1 LRLGTRVIQS
11 ARESILITDANANLI
26 DVNPM
31 VSELT
36 GYSRDEVVGKNPR
49 FLGSGRHDGAFFE
62 EMWNELG
69 ASGTWQGEIWNKT
82 KHGDVF
88 ACRINISTLKD
99 ELTGET
105 LNYVGMF
112 SDVTEIRQQQERME
126 HLAHHDPLTD
136 LPNRLEFMD
145 RLSQEVS
152 RTVRYDRMMAVA
164 YIDLDGFKPVNDDY
178 GHLVGDLALKEVAER
193 LRFAVRKEDV
203 VARLG
208 GDEFA
213 VIFSDLKSK
222 NHIDRLVSRIIF
234 DLAQAYEDLN
244 GFTVQMSASV
254 GVAIC
259 PDDAVDADSLLKM
272 ADDAM
277 YEVKRGDQ
285 LGVGYAGMIN
295 SKYKMSDQTPQ
306 E

>member
-1 LRLGTRVIQS
+1 MILRS
-11 ARESILITDANANLI
+11 
-26 DVNPM
+26 
-31 VSELT
+31 
-36 GYSRDEVVGKNPR
+36 
-49 FLGSGRHDGAFFE
+49 F
-62 EMWNELG
+62 
-69 ASGTWQGEIWNKT
+69 
-82 KHGDVF
+82 
-88 ACRINISTLKD
+88 
-99 ELTGET
+99 
-105 LNYVGMF
+105 
-112 SDVTEIRQQQERME
+112 
-126 HLAHHDPLTD
+126 
-136 LPNRLEFMD
+136 
-145 RLSQEVS
+145 
-152 RTVRYDRMMAVA
+152 
-164 YIDLDGFKPVNDDY
+164 
-178 GHLVGDLALKEVAER
+178 
-193 LRFAVRKEDV
+193 
-203 VARLG
+203 
-208 GDEFA
+208 
-213 VIFSDLKSK
+213 FSDLKSK